1 MVVRR
6 SAINRT
12 ATTRAFESKAP
23 VPASVSSR
31 IEGAGDMKMRALG
44 RQGLKVSELGL
55 GCMGLSDFYSSSGV
69 TEAQGI
75 SLIQRALSL
84 GVTFLDTADV
94 YGPHTNE
101 VTVGK
106 ALRGRRDSV
115 GYRAD
120 SRNHQP
126 EPLGGKPGGAPS

>member
-1 MVVRR
+1 
-6 SAINRT
+6 
-12 ATTRAFESKAP
+12 
-23 VPASVSSR
+23 
-31 IEGAGDMKMRALG
+31 MKMRALG

-106 ALRGRRDSV
+106 ALQGRRDSV
-115 GYRAD
+115 VLATKFGIVREPGTTTRGVDGSPDYVRAACEA
-120 SRNHQP
+120 SLKR
-126 EPLGGKPGGAPS
+126 LGVDLIDL